1 MRLNGKSIDSLIVFS
16 SCSDGEQ
23 AYPRREEK
31 QQPRKSYREEEEKE
45 RNRSWKNC
53 SCDKRGETTALS
65 TYSLFTQLKMF
76 MLVYS
81 AACFSV
87 FRTTRM
93 AWHLQKL
100 RAAFELRGWL
110 PWRQVL
116 QQCPASWTG
125 LSQSRVGQSCFV
137 FLQFTFPDTLPRRLF
152 CCQRKIKTNTHT
164 LVSSSGVTAHCRE
177 KKSNTTCGVRSH

>member
-1 MRLNGKSIDSLIVFS
+1 MKAHPLCVCVRVWPCVKQLWLPNRVRLCAQQCADKVSDYVRMRLNRWVVLSAETGWRKCPFDAAEWKINWLAHCIQLPVF
-16 SCSDGEQ
+16 
-23 AYPRREEK
+23 R
-31 QQPRKSYREEEEKE
+31 
-45 RNRSWKNC
+45 
-53 SCDKRGETTALS
+53 
-65 TYSLFTQLKMF
+65 
-76 MLVYS
+76 
-81 AACFSV
+81 V

-116 QQCPASWTG
+116 QQWPASWTG
-125 LSQSRVGQSCFV
+125 LSQSRAGQSCFM

-164 LVSSSGVTAHCRE
+164 LVSSPGVTAYCRG